1 MSGFK
6 IQSISP
12 PPAPGQPHQHHHD
25 TQHQARAVCNSA
37 FTGWSFHLNLLKRT
51 TLIYVCYLRSSFS
64 SGDLEAVS
72 IINSSQ
78 KQTK

>member
-6 IQSISP
+6 IQSP
-12 PPAPGQPHQHHHD
+12 PPPPGQPRQHRD
-25 TQHQARAVCNSA
+25 TQQQVHAVCNST
-37 FTGWSFHLNLLKRT
+37 FTGWPFHLNLLKRT
-51 TLIYVCYLRSSFS
+51 TLIYVCYLRSSDS

-72 IINSSQ
+72 IINNSQ